1 MAVLLNERGYRT
13 TGNRGRNLFTK
24 DTVRP
29 LLQNRFYLGELPDGV
44 GGWRAGA
51 HEPLLDDALFIAAQE
66 ARERRATNPLPV
78 KRQARVYSLSGLL
91 RCQYCGGTLHIHQE
105 KGRTRAYCYR
115 RRQGPKCDQRS
126 TFLDV
131 YEAQILDYLESFSL
145 PEDLQEALRDV
156 QERSREGVADVAAQ
170 RQRIETQLA
179 NVRTMFELGDLSK
192 EEYVERREQLMRQ
205 RDGLR
210 ETDEWEG
217 ILAQAAAFLSDLPA
231 AWRAADDAQR
241 NALAR
246 MLFVQIRIKD
256 DWVAAVEPQPS
267 FAPFFT
273 WDCQV
278 RRLSGGSDGDR
289 FRVFRTFRMGTR
301 RIPFPDLRTGPH
313 PAPAGHRGVTR
324 PAHPSVSRPRSQAD
338 SRARVR
344 DPRARRDQES
354 PLPGR

>member
-1 MAVLLNERGYRT
+1 MPHTYS
-13 TGNRGRNLFTK
+13 
-24 DTVRP
+24 
-29 LLQNRFYLGELPDGV
+29 LQNVPSYVAAGEAHYHQLLAGAAEARRFVPERTRHA
-44 GGWRAGA
+44 GGWRTVGA
-51 HEPLLDDALFIAAQE
+51 VL
-66 ARERRATNPLPV
+66 RRATGS
-78 KRQARVYSLSGLL
+78 SLFASA
-91 RCQYCGGTLHIHQE
+91 CGS
-105 KGRTRAYCYR
+105 RAWRYR
-115 RRQGPKCDQRS
+115 
-126 TFLDV
+126 
-131 YEAQILDYLESFSL
+131 
-145 PEDLQEALRDV
+145 
-156 QERSREGVADVAAQ
+156 

-210 ETDEWEG
+210 ETDEWEA

-267 FAPFFT
+267 FAPFFS

-289 FRVFRTFRMGTR
+289 IRTFRTFTEGSVGCRCSTSALLPQMSRG
-301 RIPFPDLRTGPH
+301 
-313 PAPAGHRGVTR
+313 GHRGVTLL
-324 PAHPSVSRPRSQAD
+324 ASVSRPCSQAD
-338 SRARVR
+338 SRARGGDSR
-344 DPRARRDQES
+344 PCGDQE
-354 PLPGR
+354 PAVAGR